1 MAKPEEWRT
10 DIASYPFVHS
20 TETRFADLDQLGHI
34 NNVAMAGLFEHGRGL
49 FTHSIGL
56 HRHAPGHRWLIV
68 RVEINYLA
76 ESYFP
81 EHVQIASGI
90 LRVGNSS
97 WEVASAAFQSG
108 KCVATCSTTTV
119 MTNKVGASPI
129 TDNLRA
135 ALEALKVT
143 AA

>member
-1 MAKPEEWRT
+1 MARPEAWQI
-10 DIASYPFVHS
+10 DPDSYPFVHS

-49 FTHSIGL
+49 FMQSIGV
-56 HRHAPGHRWLIV
+56 RNFVQGHRWLIA

-81 EHVQIASGI
+81 EHVKIASGI
-90 LRVGNSS
+90 FRVGTSS
-97 WEVASAAFQSG
+97 WEVASAAFQGG

-119 MTNKVGASPI
+119 MTSKDGASPI
-129 TDNLRA
+129 SDALRA
-135 ALEALKVT
+135 ALETLKVT

>member
-1 MAKPEEWRT
+1 MAKPDAWRM
-10 DIASYPFVHS
+10 DIGSYPFVHS

-49 FTHSIGL
+49 FTQTIGL
-56 HRHAPGHRWLIV
+56 HNFAKNHRWLIV

-81 EHVQIASGI
+81 EHVKIASGI
-90 LRVGNSS
+90 FRVGTSS

-119 MTNKVGASPI
+119 MTNKDGASPI
-129 TDNLRA
+129 TPELRA
-135 ALEALKVT
+135 ALDELRVT
-143 AA
+143 GS

>member
-1 MAKPEEWRT
+1 MAKPEGWRT
-10 DIASYPFVHS
+10 DIDSYPFVHS

-49 FTHSIGL
+49 FTQSIRL
-56 HRHAPGHRWLIV
+56 HDFAPGHRWLIA

-81 EHVQIASGI
+81 EHVKIASGI
-90 LRVGNSS
+90 FRVGNSS

-108 KCVATCSTTTV
+108 QCVATCSTTTV
-119 MTNKVGASPI
+119 MTNKDGASPI
-129 TDNLRA
+129 TPELRA
-135 ALEALKVT
+135 ALEALRVT
-143 AA
+143 AT

>member
-1 MAKPEEWRT
+1 MAKPEPWRT
-10 DIASYPFVHS
+10 DISGYPFVHS

-56 HRHAPGHRWLIV
+56 HDFAPGHRWLIV

-81 EHVQIASGI
+81 EHVKIASGI
-90 LRVGNSS
+90 QRIGNSS

-108 KCVATCSTTTV
+108 KCVATCVTTTV
-119 MTNKVGASPI
+119 MTNKDGATPL
-129 TDNLRA
+129 TDGLRT
-135 ALEALKVT
+135 ALERLRVSAG
-143 AA
+143 

>member
-1 MAKPEEWRT
+1 MAKPEAWQT
-10 DIASYPFVHS
+10 DIASYPYMHS

-56 HRHAPGHRWLIV
+56 HHFAPGNRWLIV

-81 EHVQIASGI
+81 EHVKIASGI
-90 LRVGNSS
+90 LRIGTSS

-108 KCVATCSTTTV
+108 KCVATCHTTTV
-119 MTNKVGASPI
+119 MTNKDGSSPI
-129 TDNLRA
+129 SEELRKT
-135 ALEALKVT
+135 LEGLRIKSA
-143 AA
+143 

>member
-1 MAKPEEWRT
+1 VAKPEPWRT

-49 FTHSIGL
+49 FIHSIGL
-56 HRHAPGHRWLIV
+56 QNYASDHRWLIV
-68 RVEINYLA
+68 RVEVNYLA

-81 EHVQIASGI
+81 EHVKIASGI
-90 LRVGNSS
+90 FRIGTAS
-97 WEVASAAFQSG
+97 WDIASAAFQNG

-119 MTNKVGASPI
+119 MTNKDGASPI
-129 TDNLRA
+129 TDALRDA
-135 ALEALKVT
+135 FEQLRVKLD
-143 AA
+143 

>member
-1 MAKPEEWRT
+1 MAKLEPWQT

-49 FTHSIGL
+49 FTQTIGL
-56 HRHAPGHRWLIV
+56 HSFAKDHRWLIV

-81 EHVQIASGI
+81 EHVKIASGI
-90 LRVGNSS
+90 FKIGNSS

-108 KCVATCSTTTV
+108 KCVGTCSTTTV
-119 MTNKVGASPI
+119 MTSKDGASPI
-129 TDNLRA
+129 SDALRA
-135 ALEALKVT
+135 ALEGLRVT
-143 AA
+143 AG

>member
-1 MAKPEEWRT
+1 MAKPEPWRT
-10 DIASYPFVHS
+10 DIASYPFIHS

-56 HRHAPGHRWLIV
+56 HNFAKGHRWLIV

-97 WEVASAAFQSG
+97 WEVASAAFQGG
-108 KCVATCSTTTV
+108 KCVATCNTTTV
-119 MTNKVGASPI
+119 MTNKDGASPI
-129 TDNLRA
+129 TDGLRD
-135 ALEALKVT
+135 ALERLRVK

>member
-1 MAKPEEWRT
+1 MAKPDPWRM
-10 DIASYPFVHS
+10 DIESYPFVHS

-49 FTHSIGL
+49 FTQTIGL
-56 HRHAPGHRWLIV
+56 HSFAKDHRWLIV

-81 EHVQIASGI
+81 EHVKIASGI
-90 LRVGNSS
+90 FRIGTSS
-97 WEVASAAFQSG
+97 WEIASAAFQSG

-119 MTNKVGASPI
+119 MTSKDGASPI
-129 TDNLRA
+129 SDALRA
-135 ALEALKVT
+135 ALERLKVT
-143 AA
+143 TG

>member
-1 MAKPEEWRT
+1 MPKPQAWQLNP
-10 DIASYPFVHS
+10 ANYPFVHS
-20 TETRFADLDQLGHI
+20 TETRFADLDMLGHI

-49 FTHSIGL
+49 FTHSLGL
-56 HRHAPGHRWLIV
+56 PNFAKDHRWLIV

-90 LRVGNSS
+90 YRVGTSS
-97 WEVASAAFQSG
+97 WEVASAAFQGG

-119 MTNKVGASPI
+119 LTGKSGASPI
-129 TDNLRA
+129 SEGLRE
-135 ALEALKVT
+135 ALERLRVKSN
-143 AA
+143 

>member
-1 MAKPEEWRT
+1 MAKPDAWRM
-10 DIASYPFVHS
+10 DIGSYPFVHS

-49 FTHSIGL
+49 FTQTIGL
-56 HRHAPGHRWLIV
+56 HNFAKDHRWLIV

-81 EHVQIASGI
+81 EHVKIASGI
-90 LRVGNSS
+90 FRVGTSS

-119 MTNKVGASPI
+119 MTNKDGASPI
-129 TDNLRA
+129 TPELRA
-135 ALEALKVT
+135 ALDELRVT
-143 AA
+143 GS